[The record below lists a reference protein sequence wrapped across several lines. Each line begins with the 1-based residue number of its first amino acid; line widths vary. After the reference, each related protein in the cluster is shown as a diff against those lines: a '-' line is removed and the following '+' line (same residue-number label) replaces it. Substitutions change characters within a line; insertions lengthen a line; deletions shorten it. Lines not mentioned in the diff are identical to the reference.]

1 MTARLVQ
8 RAVSHSA
15 LIPWD
20 RAPYKKVKQMAFSVE
35 LEEWVGSV
43 WHRFIT
49 RHASPDFPEARV
61 ELSSMQRPLA
71 LLFRALG
78 GASGVGVEAASTRD
92 LVLRRNLLQQ
102 VAGTCQQLPVAWCDA
117 SNLRLPPSLA
127 VYPEVALN
135 QDLYRWLALLAAQ
148 AGPMRHWAR
157 DNQRWTQ
164 ELLQRYPALRPRYR
178 RLVEALLP
186 LRPDP
191 HQLGKDEAA
200 LEAALC
206 QALREPGSVAQFPRS
221 ERAPWPLPLWL
232 YPAENLGEPQASAL
246 GDEDEEGE
254 GDRKAPGA
262 EQKIVRKRAKRVEE
276 STGKGGLLLFRLEN
290 LFSWSEHI
298 DLDRCGDDSE
308 DLDAAR
314 VAEDLDELALSR
326 QRQRKGGGLKLH
338 LDLPPADVDDIP
350 LGEGIKLP
358 EWDYRKQCLQADFV
372 NLQMML
378 PRGSEAQP
386 LPPRLA
392 PLARRLRRQ
401 FEHLRTDRQ
410 WLRQQPQGAELDMQ
424 AWLDFHVERQ
434 HGQCAERGL
443 FMEQRQNR
451 RDLACLLLA
460 DLSMSTEAHLDD
472 EHRVI
477 EVIGDS
483 LLLFGEAL
491 SAVGDDFALYGF
503 SSLRRQQVR
512 LQELKSFTQR
522 YDDGTRGRI
531 QALRPGYYTR
541 IGAAIRQATQLLG
554 ARKQRRKLLL
564 LVTDGKPNDLD
575 LYEGRYGVEDTRQAV
590 MEARKQGLLPFCIT
604 IDREAGDYLPYMFGA
619 NGYTL
624 IRQPQ
629 QLPLRLP
636 QLYRQLTQA

>member
-1 MTARLVQ
+1 
-8 RAVSHSA
+8 
-15 LIPWD
+15 
-20 RAPYKKVKQMAFSVE
+20 MAFTIEV
-35 LEEWVGSV
+35 EEWVGSV

-49 RHASPDFPEARV
+49 RRANPDFPEARV
-61 ELSSMQRPLA
+61 DLESMQRPLS
-71 LLFRALG
+71 LLFRAMG
-78 GASGVGVEAASTRD
+78 GASGVGVEAASARD
-92 LVLRRNLLQQ
+92 LLLRRNLLQQ
-102 VAGTCQQLPVAWCDA
+102 VAGTCKQLPVAWCDA
-117 SNLRLPPSLA
+117 SNLRLPQSLA
-127 VYPEVALN
+127 VYPEVSLN

-164 ELLQRYPALRPRYR
+164 AILEHFPAMRPRYQ
-178 RLVEALLP
+178 RLVEAHLQ

-191 HQLGKDEAA
+191 SQLPKAEAV
-200 LEAALC
+200 LETALC
-206 QALREPGSVAQFPRS
+206 QALREPGSVSQFPRS

-232 YPAENLGEPQASAL
+232 YPADNLGEPQAAARA
-246 GDEDEEGE
+246 EEGE
-254 GDRKAPGA
+254 GNLETPPGG
-262 EQKIVRKRAKRVEE
+262 ESRQRKRARRVEE
-276 STGKGGLLLFRLEN
+276 SSSKGGLLLFRLEN

-298 DLDRCGDDSE
+298 ELDRCGDDTE

-326 QRQRKGGGLKLH
+326 QRMRQGGGLKLD
-338 LDLPPADVDDIP
+338 LDLPAADFDDVP

-358 EWDYRKQCLQADFV
+358 EWDYRKQCLQKDFV
-372 NLQMML
+372 NLQLML
-378 PRGSEAQP
+378 PRGAEAKP
-386 LPPRLA
+386 LPLHLS

-401 FEHLRTDRQ
+401 FEHLRNDRQ
-410 WLRQQPQGAELDMQ
+410 WLRQQPQGSELDMQ
-424 AWLDFHVERQ
+424 ACLDFHVERQ
-434 HGQCAERGL
+434 NGQCAERGL
-443 FMEQRQNR
+443 FMEQRQDR

-460 DLSMSTEAHLDD
+460 DLSMSTDAHLDN

-477 EVIGDS
+477 DVVIDS

-491 SAVGDDFALYGF
+491 SAVGDPFALYGF

-512 LQELKSFTQR
+512 MQELKSFRQP
-522 YDDGTRGRI
+522 YGDETRGRI
-531 QALRPGYYTR
+531 QALKPGYYTR
-541 IGAAIRQATQLLG
+541 MGAAIRQATELLG
-554 ARKQRRKLLL
+554 NCKQRRKLLL

-624 IRQPQ
+624 IKEPQ
-629 QLPLRLP
+629 QLPFRLP
-636 QLYRQLTQA
+636 QLYKQLTQS

>member
-1 MTARLVQ
+1 
-8 RAVSHSA
+8 
-15 LIPWD
+15 
-20 RAPYKKVKQMAFSVE
+20 MAFTIEV
-35 LEEWVGSV
+35 EEWVGSV

-49 RHASPDFPEARV
+49 RRANPDFPEARV
-61 ELSSMQRPLA
+61 DLESMQRPLS
-71 LLFRALG
+71 LLFRAMG
-78 GASGVGVEAASTRD
+78 GTSGVGVEAASARD
-92 LVLRRNLLQQ
+92 LLLRRNLLQQ
-102 VAGTCQQLPVAWCDA
+102 VAGTCKQLPVAWCDA
-117 SNLRLPPSLA
+117 SNLRLPQSLA
-127 VYPEVALN
+127 VYPEVSLN

-164 ELLQRYPALRPRYR
+164 AILEHFPAMRPRYQ
-178 RLVEALLP
+178 RLVEAHLQ

-191 HQLGKDEAA
+191 SQLPKAEAA

-206 QALREPGSVAQFPRS
+206 QALREPGSVSQFPRS

-232 YPAENLGEPQASAL
+232 YPADNLGEPQAAQRA
-246 GDEDEEGE
+246 EEGE
-254 GDRKAPGA
+254 GNLETPPGG
-262 EQKIVRKRAKRVEE
+262 ESRQRKRARRVDE
-276 STGKGGLLLFRLEN
+276 SSSKGGLLLFRLEN

-298 DLDRCGDDSE
+298 ELDRCGDDTE

-326 QRQRKGGGLKLH
+326 QRMRQGGGLKLD
-338 LDLPPADVDDIP
+338 LDLPAADFDDVP

-358 EWDYRKQCLQADFV
+358 EWDYRKQCLQQDFV
-372 NLQMML
+372 NLQLML
-378 PRGSEAQP
+378 PRGAEAKP
-386 LPPRLA
+386 LPLHLS

-401 FEHLRTDRQ
+401 FEHLRNDRQ
-410 WLRQQPQGAELDMQ
+410 WLRQQPQGSELDMQ

-434 HGQCAERGL
+434 NGQCAERGL

-460 DLSMSTEAHLDD
+460 DLSMSTDAHLDN

-477 EVIGDS
+477 DVVTDS

-491 SAVGDDFALYGF
+491 SAVGDPFALYGF

-512 LQELKSFTQR
+512 MQELKSFRQP
-522 YDDGTRGRI
+522 YGDETRGRI
-531 QALRPGYYTR
+531 QALKPGYYTR
-541 IGAAIRQATQLLG
+541 MGAAIRHATELLG
-554 ARKQRRKLLL
+554 ACKQRRKLLL

-604 IDREAGDYLPYMFGA
+604 IDREAGGYLPYMFGA

-624 IRQPQ
+624 IKEPQ
-629 QLPLRLP
+629 QLPFRLP
-636 QLYRQLTQA
+636 QLYKQLTQA

>member
-1 MTARLVQ
+1 
-8 RAVSHSA
+8 
-15 LIPWD
+15 
-20 RAPYKKVKQMAFSVE
+20 MAFTIEV
-35 LEEWVGSV
+35 EEWVGSV

-49 RHASPDFPEARV
+49 RRANPDFPEARV
-61 ELSSMQRPLA
+61 ELESMQRPLS
-71 LLFRALG
+71 LLFRAMG
-78 GASGVGVEAASTRD
+78 GASGVGVEAASARD
-92 LVLRRNLLQQ
+92 MLVRRNLLQQ
-102 VAGTCQQLPVAWCDA
+102 VAGTCKQLPVAWCDA
-117 SNLRLPPSLA
+117 SNLRLPQSLA
-127 VYPEVALN
+127 VYPEVSLN

-164 ELLQRYPALRPRYR
+164 AILEHFPAMRPRYQ
-178 RLVEALLP
+178 RLVEAHLQ

-191 HQLGKDEAA
+191 SQLPKAEAA

-206 QALREPGSVAQFPRS
+206 QALREPGSVSQFPRS

-232 YPAENLGEPQASAL
+232 YPADNLGEPQAAQRA
-246 GDEDEEGE
+246 EEGE
-254 GDRKAPGA
+254 GNLEAPPGG
-262 EQKIVRKRAKRVEE
+262 ESRQRKRARRVDE
-276 STGKGGLLLFRLEN
+276 SSSKGGLLLFRLEN

-298 DLDRCGDDSE
+298 ELDRCGDDTE

-326 QRQRKGGGLKLH
+326 QRMRQGGGLKLD
-338 LDLPPADVDDIP
+338 LDLPAADFDDVP

-358 EWDYRKQCLQADFV
+358 EWDYRKQCLQKDFV
-372 NLQMML
+372 NLQLML
-378 PRGSEAQP
+378 PRGAEAKP
-386 LPPRLA
+386 LPLHLS

-401 FEHLRTDRQ
+401 FEHLRNDRQ
-410 WLRQQPQGAELDMQ
+410 WLRQQPQGSELDMQ

-434 HGQCAERGL
+434 NGQCAERGL

-460 DLSMSTEAHLDD
+460 DLSMSTDAHLDN

-477 EVIGDS
+477 DVVIDS

-491 SAVGDDFALYGF
+491 SAVGDPFALYGF

-512 LQELKSFTQR
+512 MQELKSFRQP
-522 YDDGTRGRI
+522 YGDETRGRI
-531 QALRPGYYTR
+531 QALKPGYYTR
-541 IGAAIRQATQLLG
+541 MGAAIRHATELLG
-554 ARKQRRKLLL
+554 NCKQRRKLLL

-624 IRQPQ
+624 IKEPQ
-629 QLPLRLP
+629 QLPFRLP
-636 QLYRQLTQA
+636 QLYKQLTQS

>member
-1 MTARLVQ
+1 
-8 RAVSHSA
+8 
-15 LIPWD
+15 
-20 RAPYKKVKQMAFSVE
+20 MAFTIEV
-35 LEEWVGSV
+35 EEWVGSV

-49 RHASPDFPEARV
+49 RRANPDFPEARV
-61 ELSSMQRPLA
+61 ELESMQRPLS
-71 LLFRALG
+71 LLFRAMG
-78 GASGVGVEAASTRD
+78 GASGVGVEAASARD
-92 LVLRRNLLQQ
+92 LLLRRNLLQQ
-102 VAGTCQQLPVAWCDA
+102 VAGTCKQLPVAWCDA
-117 SNLRLPPSLA
+117 SNLRLPQSLA
-127 VYPEVALN
+127 VYPEVSLN

-164 ELLQRYPALRPRYR
+164 AILEHFPAMRPRYQ
-178 RLVEALLP
+178 RLVEAHLQ

-191 HQLGKDEAA
+191 SQLPKAEAA

-206 QALREPGSVAQFPRS
+206 QALREPGSVSQFPRS

-232 YPAENLGEPQASAL
+232 YPADNLGEPQAAQRA
-246 GDEDEEGE
+246 EEGE
-254 GDRKAPGA
+254 GNLETPPGG
-262 EQKIVRKRAKRVEE
+262 ESRQHKRARRVDE
-276 STGKGGLLLFRLEN
+276 SSSKGGLLLFRLEN

-298 DLDRCGDDSE
+298 ELDRCGDDTE

-326 QRQRKGGGLKLH
+326 QRMRQGGGLKLD
-338 LDLPPADVDDIP
+338 LDLPAADFDDVP

-358 EWDYRKQCLQADFV
+358 EWDYRKQCLQKDFV
-372 NLQMML
+372 NLQLML
-378 PRGSEAQP
+378 PRGAEAKP
-386 LPPRLA
+386 LPLHLS

-401 FEHLRTDRQ
+401 FEHLRNDRQ
-410 WLRQQPQGAELDMQ
+410 WLRQQPQGSELDMQ

-434 HGQCAERGL
+434 NGQCAERGL

-460 DLSMSTEAHLDD
+460 DLSMSTDAHLDN

-477 EVIGDS
+477 DVVIDS

-491 SAVGDDFALYGF
+491 SAVGDPFALYGF

-512 LQELKSFTQR
+512 MQELKSFRQP
-522 YDDGTRGRI
+522 YGDETRGRI
-531 QALRPGYYTR
+531 QALKPGYYTR
-541 IGAAIRQATQLLG
+541 MGAAIRQATELLG
-554 ARKQRRKLLL
+554 NCKQRRKLLL

-624 IRQPQ
+624 IKEPQ
-629 QLPLRLP
+629 QLPFRLP
-636 QLYRQLTQA
+636 QLYKQLTQS

>member
-1 MTARLVQ
+1 
-8 RAVSHSA
+8 
-15 LIPWD
+15 
-20 RAPYKKVKQMAFSVE
+20 MAFTIEV
-35 LEEWVGSV
+35 EEWVGSV

-49 RHASPDFPEARV
+49 RRANPDFPEARV
-61 ELSSMQRPLA
+61 ELESMQRPLS
-71 LLFRALG
+71 LLFRAMG
-78 GASGVGVEAASTRD
+78 GASGVGVEAASARD
-92 LVLRRNLLQQ
+92 LLLRRNLLQQ
-102 VAGTCQQLPVAWCDA
+102 VAGTCKQLPVAWCDA
-117 SNLRLPPSLA
+117 SNLRLPQSLA
-127 VYPEVALN
+127 VYPEVSLN

-164 ELLQRYPALRPRYR
+164 AILEHFPAMRPRYQ
-178 RLVEALLP
+178 RLVEAHLQ

-191 HQLGKDEAA
+191 SQLPKVEAA

-206 QALREPGSVAQFPRS
+206 QALREPGSVSQFPRS

-232 YPAENLGEPQASAL
+232 YPADNLGEPQAAQRA
-246 GDEDEEGE
+246 EEGE
-254 GDRKAPGA
+254 GNLETPPGG
-262 EQKIVRKRAKRVEE
+262 ESRQRKRARRVDE
-276 STGKGGLLLFRLEN
+276 SSSKGGLLLFRLEN

-298 DLDRCGDDSE
+298 ELDRCGDDTE

-326 QRQRKGGGLKLH
+326 QRMRQGGGLKLD
-338 LDLPPADVDDIP
+338 LDLPAADFDDVP

-358 EWDYRKQCLQADFV
+358 EWDYRKQCLQKDFV
-372 NLQMML
+372 NLQLML
-378 PRGSEAQP
+378 PRGAEAKP
-386 LPPRLA
+386 LPLHLS

-401 FEHLRTDRQ
+401 FEHLRNDRQ
-410 WLRQQPQGAELDMQ
+410 WLRQQPQGSELDMQ

-434 HGQCAERGL
+434 NGQCAERGL

-460 DLSMSTEAHLDD
+460 DLSMSTDAHLDN

-477 EVIGDS
+477 DVVIDS

-491 SAVGDDFALYGF
+491 SAVGDPFALYGF

-512 LQELKSFTQR
+512 MQELKSFRQP
-522 YDDGTRGRI
+522 YGDETRGRI
-531 QALRPGYYTR
+531 QALKPGYYTR
-541 IGAAIRQATQLLG
+541 MGAAIRQATELLG
-554 ARKQRRKLLL
+554 NCKQRRKLLL

-624 IRQPQ
+624 IKEPQ
-629 QLPLRLP
+629 QLPFRLP
-636 QLYRQLTQA
+636 QLYKQLTQS